1 MLKAYSRTMLVVVH
15 MLAGAVVGL
24 AFDDIATVAVIS
36 FFLHYIMDQLPHID
50 PETFASKK
58 LPYTWKQ
65 SSFLVTD
72 IILAVLVALLFL
84 TNHER
89 WENILVG
96 SIASLIPDFFIP
108 LERFRLF
115 YPLRKFHRMFHWDR
129 RQAKGWGGYIAGILT
144 PTAVAAVTSMILW
157 WSF

>member
-1 MLKAYSRTMLVVVH
+1 MLKPYARHMLVIVH

-24 AFDDIATVAVIS
+24 AFEDIATIVVFS

-65 SSFLVTD
+65 SSLLVTD
-72 IILAVLVALLFL
+72 VVLALLVALLFL

-89 WENILVG
+89 WENVLVG

-108 LERFRLF
+108 LEHYRLF
-115 YPLRKFHRMFHWDR
+115 YPLRKFHHMLHWDHR
-129 RQAKGWGGYIAGILT
+129 RAKYWGGYIAGIIT
-144 PTAVAAVTSMILW
+144 PTAFAAVTSMILW